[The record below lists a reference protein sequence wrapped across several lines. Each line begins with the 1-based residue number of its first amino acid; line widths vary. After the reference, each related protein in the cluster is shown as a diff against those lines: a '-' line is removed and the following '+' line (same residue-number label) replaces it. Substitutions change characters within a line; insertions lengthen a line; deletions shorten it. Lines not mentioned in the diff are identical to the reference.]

1 MDWSLPKGILNE
13 NRFQTQKIG
22 IVINF
27 YGTVR
32 IIEEEMFTNSQINN
46 NCLISLQSCSAS
58 ELKLMIQVKLSTVSS
73 GRTPGPVPANSTVSV
88 SASKSTE
95 TALLINTTLQRAAL
109 SREIEN
115 KDKS

>member
-1 MDWSLPKGILNE
+1 MRTGFKHRNLVLL
-13 NRFQTQKIG
+13 
-22 IVINF
+22 F

-32 IIEEEMFTNSQINN
+32 IIEEGWFTNSQINN
-46 NCLISLQSCSAS
+46 NCFISLQSCSAS
-58 ELKLMIQVKLSTVSS
+58 ELKLKIQVKLSTVSS

-95 TALLINTTLQRAAL
+95 TALLINITPQRAAL
-109 SREIEN
+109 SREIEY